1 VPPRERTTAFL
12 GVTAKMV
19 ERDSMRC
26 YGARAARVEPTV
38 RLRIQ
43 WGNPWEFK
51 SPLAHQLLS
60 KHARAGLSVKNAKL
74 SAITVRPPLPRP
86 GAAA

>member
-1 VPPRERTTAFL
+1 
-12 GVTAKMV
+12 M
-19 ERDSMRC
+19 
-26 YGARAARVEPTV
+26 

-60 KHARAGLSVKNAKL
+60 NHARAGLSVKNVKL
-74 SAITVRPPLPRP
+74 SAITVRPPLPWP
-86 GAAA
+86 GAVA